1 MSSQSISN
9 QQLYDMIHAMREEAR
24 QQSDMIHAM
33 REETRQQFELVHKK
47 LDFHDQQ
54 FQSLRDEIKDIRGEI
69 ADVRSEVRDVRADVG
84 EVRTDIAA
92 LQDTRLR
99 WNGSILAL
107 VTACSSVLTLILL
120 RLLNVLGLRLAE
132 SGGGIV

>member
-54 FQSLRDEIKDIRGEI
+54 FQSLRDEITDIRHEI
-69 ADVRSEVRDVRADVG
+69 KG
-84 EVRTDIAA
+84 MRTDIAA

>member
-1 MSSQSISN
+1 
-9 QQLYDMIHAMREEAR
+9 
-24 QQSDMIHAM
+24 M
-33 REETRQQFELVHKK
+33 REETRQQFELVYKK

-54 FQSLRDEIKDIRGEI
+54 FQSLRDEITDIRHEI
-69 ADVRSEVRDVRADVG
+69 KGR
-84 EVRTDIAA
+84 RTDIAA

-132 SGGGIV
+132 GGGGIV